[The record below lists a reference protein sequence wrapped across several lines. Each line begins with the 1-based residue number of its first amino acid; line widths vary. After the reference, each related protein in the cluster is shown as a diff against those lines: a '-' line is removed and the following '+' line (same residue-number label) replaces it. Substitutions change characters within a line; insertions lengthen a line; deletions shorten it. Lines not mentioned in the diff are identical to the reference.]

1 MPDTVSHAARR
12 PWADMGAGY
21 NAAMERAEALLP
33 MLRERAAE
41 TEELRRLAP
50 DVERALHDAGSFRI
64 IQPRRYGGAELPY
77 VSLIDIGDILARA
90 DASVAWN
97 VSNLASHHWMLA
109 MWPTAAQDAIWGE
122 NPDVLIS
129 SSFVFPAGRARRVK
143 GGYTLAGRWPF
154 SSGVDPSTWNMLAA
168 MVVGE
173 DGAAPEH
180 RVFLLPASDYRI
192 IDTWNALGL
201 KGTGSHDVQIEEAF
215 VPEHMTLAV
224 SEMAGGPTPGAEANP
239 APVYQIPV
247 FALFPYVLSGPA
259 AGNAQACVDDYIA
272 ATRGRSATY
281 NAARL
286 SELQS
291 LQIKIAAASARVDAA
306 RLIMRG
312 ACIEAQKDAEAGR
325 IPDMLTKTRYRRD
338 GAFSVNM
345 CTEAIDMLFAASGAR
360 GLYMAGNTQRQFR
373 DAHAIAAHISF
384 SFDAVGSN
392 YGRIAL
398 GLPNENSIL

>member
-1 MPDTVSHAARR
+1 MSDTVLNAARR
-12 PWADMGAGY
+12 PWADMDADY

-33 MLRERAAE
+33 VLRERAVQ
-41 TEELRRLAP
+41 TEELRRLP
-50 DVERALHDAGSFRI
+50 EETERELHAAGLFRI
-64 IQPRRYGGAELPY
+64 IQPRRFGGAELDY
-77 VSLIDIGDILARA
+77 VSLIDVGDILAQA

-109 MWPTAAQDAIWGE
+109 MWPAAAQELIWGE
-122 NPDVLIS
+122 DPDCLIS
-129 SSFVFPAGRARRVK
+129 SSFVFPAGRAKKTK
-143 GGYTLAGRWPF
+143 GGYVLSGRWPF
-154 SSGVDPSTWNMLAA
+154 SSGVDPSGWNMLAG
-168 MVVGE
+168 MVAAE
-173 DGAAPEH
+173 DGAVPEH
-180 RVFLLPASDYRI
+180 RVFLVPASAYRV

-201 KGTGSHDVQIEEAF
+201 KGTGSHDVQIDEVF

-224 SEMAGGPTPGAEANP
+224 SDMAGGPTPGSEASP
-239 APVYQIPV
+239 ASVYQIPV

-272 ATRGRSATY
+272 VTRGRSATY

-312 ACIEAQKDAEAGR
+312 ACIEAQQDAAAGR
-325 IPDMLTKTRYRRD
+325 VPDMLKKTRYRRD
-338 GAFSVNM
+338 GAFSVNL
-345 CTEAIDMLFAASGAR
+345 CTEAVDMLFAASGAR
-360 GLYMAGNTQRQFR
+360 GLYMAGSTQRQFR

-392 YGRIAL
+392 YGRMAL
-398 GLPNENSIL
+398 GLPNENPIL

>member
-1 MPDTVSHAARR
+1 MPDNAIDAVAR
-12 PWADMGAGY
+12 PWADMGADY
-21 NAAMERAEALLP
+21 AAAMARAEDLVP
-33 MLRERAAE
+33 VLRERAAA
-41 TEELRRLAP
+41 TEELRRLP
-50 DVERALHDAGSFRI
+50 EDTERELHAAGLFRI

-77 VSLIDIGDILARA
+77 VSLIDIGDILARG

-109 MWPTAAQDAIWGE
+109 MWPQAAQDLIWGE
-122 NPDVLIS
+122 NPDALIS
-129 SSFVFPAGRARRVK
+129 SSFVFPAGKAKRVK
-143 GGYTLAGRWPF
+143 GGYTLSGRWPF
-154 SSGVDPSTWNMLAA
+154 SSGIDPSTWNMLAA
-168 MVVGE
+168 MVVRE
-173 DGAAPEH
+173 DGPPEH
-180 RVFLLPASDYRI
+180 RVFLVPAADYTM
-192 IDTWNALGL
+192 IDTWDALGL
-201 KGTGSHDVQIEEAF
+201 RGTGSHDVWIEETF
-215 VPEHMTLAV
+215 VPEHLTLAV
-224 SEMAGGPTPGAEANP
+224 SDMAGGPTPGSEVNP
-239 APVYQIPV
+239 AAVYQIPV

-272 ATRGRSATY
+272 ATKGRSATY

-291 LQIKIAAASARVDAA
+291 LQIKIAAAAARVDAA
-306 RLIMRG
+306 RLIMRA
-312 ACIEAQKDAEAGR
+312 ACIEAQKDAASGR

-398 GLPNENSIL
+398 GLPNENPIL